1 MGTPPGIP
9 PQGPR
14 PPYPQ
19 TRAQWKAQQ
28 AQWKMQSK
36 MQRAAYRAQYR
47 GFSHGSLLG
56 PIFLVLIG
64 VFALLMTTHRIDI
77 ANFWHWYGH
86 WWPLVLIAAAHNQI
100 NWTAVGDQ
108 LNLGDNVDLSQMF
121 GNKHETSEQVVH
133 ALPPGGTLVIQNPHG
148 NVTVGSSTGISDG
161 QMHLTLAKTV

>member
-14 PPYPQ
+14 SPYPQ

-47 GFSHGSLLG
+47 GFSRGSLLG

-64 VFALLMTTHRIDI
+64 IFALLMTTHRIDI

-86 WWPLVLIAAAHNQI
+86 WWPLVLIGAGVLLALESLAFARHARIRLGGGVVLLLLILAALGIAAAHNQI

-121 GNKHETSEQVVH
+121 
-133 ALPPGGTLVIQNPHG
+133 
-148 NVTVGSSTGISDG
+148 
-161 QMHLTLAKTV
+161 